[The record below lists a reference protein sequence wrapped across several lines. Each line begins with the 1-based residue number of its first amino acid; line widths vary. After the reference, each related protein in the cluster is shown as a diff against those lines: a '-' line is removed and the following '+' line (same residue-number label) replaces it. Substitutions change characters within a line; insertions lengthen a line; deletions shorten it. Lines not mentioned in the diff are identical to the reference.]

1 MDENRIYEEVFLT
14 EGKYVFKKVTLKK
27 SREIKLVKIKMINR
41 YIFTIFYAIFFA
53 SEAS

>member
-14 EGKYVFKKVTLKK
+14 EGKYSKSRLK

-41 YIFTIFYAIFFA
+41 YIFSIFYAIFFA